1 MIPEPLINIRSYQV
15 EDEAYAD
22 LAVLDAQGIVAYVL
36 ISKGKGGDG
45 SIRLRVPESNAARAV
60 EILGPHT
67 DPLAEFSGAI
77 TDASADYACPRCGS
91 PRSVAVPPYLWMG
104 VGVSFAACL
113 WLMAHEYWRSLV
125 GFALLSG
132 VVLSRLE
139 ANTVHWRCLNC
150 GHAWNHDAERRRRAD
165 ARRNAVD

>member
-1 MIPEPLINIRSYQV
+1 MSRHRMLASVGEYDSHEELMADVEVLRKAGIEPVASGLMDPDGLWRLEVDSFLV
-15 EDEAYAD
+15 TPALLALGREGAPD
-22 LAVLDAQGIVAYVL
+22 L
-36 ISKGKGGDG
+36 
-45 SIRLRVPESNAARAV
+45 
-60 EILGPHT
+60 T
-67 DPLAEFSGAI
+67 
-77 TDASADYACPRCGS
+77 ASDYACPRCGS

-150 GHAWNHDAERRRRAD
+150 GHAWNHDAERRKRAD
-165 ARRNAVD
+165 ARRKAID